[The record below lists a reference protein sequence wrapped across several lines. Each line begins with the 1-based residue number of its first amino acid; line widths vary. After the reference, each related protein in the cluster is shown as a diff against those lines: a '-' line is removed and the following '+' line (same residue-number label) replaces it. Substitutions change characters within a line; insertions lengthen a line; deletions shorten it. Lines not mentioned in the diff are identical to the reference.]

1 MRQTCTAI
9 FVAAF
14 VAACSGAASAQ
25 SIPDPLQQPAAAASN
40 RPTGGVVLP
49 PDYVIGPEDQLS
61 IVFWREKDLSADVVV
76 RPDGRISLPLL
87 NDIPASGLTPDEL
100 REQVQTL
107 ASRYVAD
114 PNATVIVKE
123 IRSRKLFITGQIAKP
138 GVYPMAAPTT
148 VLQLIAL
155 AGGLNEFADSERIIV
170 WRTDA
175 AGHQV
180 SYLFNY
186 KAVAGRRN
194 LQQNISLKPGD
205 TVVVP

>member
-1 MRQTCTAI
+1 MRQTSTAI
-9 FVAAF
+9 LVAAL
-14 VAACSGAASAQ
+14 VAACSQAAWAQ
-25 SIPDPLQQPAAAASN
+25 SIPDTLQKPTAAATS
-40 RPTGGVVLP
+40 RPAGAAVVP
-49 PDYVIGPEDQLS
+49 ADYVIGPEDQLS
-61 IVFWREKDLSADVVV
+61 VVFWREKELSADVVV
-76 RPDGRISLPLL
+76 RPDGMISLPLL
-87 NDIPASGLTPDEL
+87 NDIHASGLTPDEL